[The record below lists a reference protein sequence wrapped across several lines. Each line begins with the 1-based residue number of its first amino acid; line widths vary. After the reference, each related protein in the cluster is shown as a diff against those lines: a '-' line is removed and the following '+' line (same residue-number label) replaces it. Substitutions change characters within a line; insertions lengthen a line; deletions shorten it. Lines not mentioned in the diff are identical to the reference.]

1 MLPMSDISNEEIDLP
16 KYVYLGPVWFIAHT
30 CPAKKMVAYCIL
42 VYVWFVAKILAANRY
57 ISISLT
63 DSCQIFGQM
72 WAKDS
77 LAKIL
82 ASQFLPTFGRAT

>member
-1 MLPMSDISNEEIDLP
+1 VRVCAGRGDATVALKDF
-16 KYVYLGPVWFIAHT
+16 GPVWFVAHT
-30 CPAKKMVAYCIL
+30 CPAKKLVAYCIL
-42 VYVWFVAKILAANRY
+42 VYVWFVAKILVVNGY

-63 DSCQIFGQM
+63 DSFQIFGQV
-72 WAKDS
+72 WAEDF